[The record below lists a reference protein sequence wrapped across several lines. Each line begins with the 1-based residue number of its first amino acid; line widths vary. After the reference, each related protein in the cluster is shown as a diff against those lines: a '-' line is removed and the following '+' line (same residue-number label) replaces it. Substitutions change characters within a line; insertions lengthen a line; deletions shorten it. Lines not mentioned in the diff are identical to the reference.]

1 MLCQQA
7 HSPDEPHAES
17 DTSKEG
23 GQTEA
28 GAQPKKKGLFKRGW
42 GSKNKSADEKQ
53 VKASKSKLGHSTAA
67 LEHKSAGS
75 FPLTCVVCCQAMH
88 NLLGRKVMSTGMQT
102 YKHAFVESCH
112 KEHIPQAGSP
122 QTVCSPH
129 MLKLI
134 ALLALL
140 VSRPSLVSVRPVC
153 LGPQANAVV
162 KWKSTLQL
170 SHSTSIALCMQHS

>member
-7 HSPDEPHAES
+7 HSPDEAQAES

-23 GQTEA
+23 GQTEP

-42 GSKNKSADEKQ
+42 GTKNKSADEKQ

-75 FPLTCVVCCQAMH
+75 FPLTCVACCQAMLI
-88 NLLGRKVMSTGMQT
+88 LLGRKVMSTGMQT
-102 YKHAFVESCH
+102 YKDVSVESCH
-112 KEHIPQAGSP
+112 KEHVPQTGSP

-129 MLKLI
+129 MLT
-134 ALLALL
+134 LLALL
-140 VSRPSLVSVRPVC
+140 VSRSSLVSVRPVC
-153 LGPQANAVV
+153 LGPQAIAVV

-170 SHSTSIALCMQHS
+170 SHSTSIVLCMQHS

>member
-17 DTSKEG
+17 DTAKEG

-75 FPLTCVVCCQAMH
+75 FPLTAVRQCTFFCLCEDDPADMED
-88 NLLGRKVMSTGMQT
+88 ME
-102 YKHAFVESCH
+102 A
-112 KEHIPQAGSP
+112 
-122 QTVCSPH
+122 CS
-129 MLKLI
+129 
-134 ALLALL
+134 
-140 VSRPSLVSVRPVC
+140 V
-153 LGPQANAVV
+153 
-162 KWKSTLQL
+162 
-170 SHSTSIALCMQHS
+170 

>member
-28 GAQPKKKGLFKRGW
+28 GAQPKKKGLFKRAW

-67 LEHKSAGS
+67 LEQKSAGI
-75 FPLTCVVCCQAMH
+75 FPTD
-88 NLLGRKVMSTGMQT
+88 LLPIVRQCTFFGAGR
-102 YKHAFVESCH
+102 
-112 KEHIPQAGSP
+112 
-122 QTVCSPH
+122 
-129 MLKLI
+129 
-134 ALLALL
+134 
-140 VSRPSLVSVRPVC
+140 
-153 LGPQANAVV
+153 
-162 KWKSTLQL
+162 
-170 SHSTSIALCMQHS
+170 